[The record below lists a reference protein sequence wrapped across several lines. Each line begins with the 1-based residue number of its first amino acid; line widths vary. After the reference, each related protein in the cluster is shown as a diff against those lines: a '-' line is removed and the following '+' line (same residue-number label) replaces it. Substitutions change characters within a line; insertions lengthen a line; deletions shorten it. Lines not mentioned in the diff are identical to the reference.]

1 VKRKH
6 IYNQNGVTAL
16 AKRIKEVRK
25 LRNFTQ
31 EELAYRSGLTLSQI
45 ARIET
50 ARTNPTISTIFK
62 IAKTLDISLAE
73 LFDFDI
79 PGEEQT

>member
-1 VKRKH
+1 MKRKH